1 MSLFIYEFSLPSYT
15 FGNNY
20 KRVKTLIFY
29 DGGNMLLISVQSVI
43 HSAIL
48 EINWIRCVEGD
59 DNLIIV

>member
-48 EINWIRCVEGD
+48 EIN
-59 DNLIIV
+59 